1 MTPKRLPSLLAVAVL
16 LAVPAWLLNYPPA
29 EPERV
34 TAVPVLPTPEP
45 TGDWMDAAMPKEP
58 DPLLS
63 RASED
68 DPWAAN
74 KETPSAN
81 PELRTQVS
89 GGPGT
94 PWEAAE
100 ITFHEDGSWTV
111 NSPFEGLAHH
121 ELVELAEFNVSAAM
135 LLGINHITE
144 AKTDAEWLHGR
155 SYMMRSVALAPD
167 EHRQE
172 VFEVATEYLTPN
184 RLEVPDD
191 WDGSYELP
199 DARTDNELLHY
210 IQWVRMADDLGFTRF
225 TDLDE
230 IAAELAARGLAEPD
244 HRPLMEAL
252 QAEAV
257 SRTGRPLIPRSRKP

>member
-1 MTPKRLPSLLAVAVL
+1 MFNAKKLLPSLLAVAVL
-16 LAVPAWLLNYPPA
+16 VWLLNYPPA

-45 TGDWMDAAMPKEP
+45 TGDWMDAAVPEAP

-63 RASED
+63 RAAED
-68 DPWAAN
+68 APRAAN
-74 KETPSAN
+74 KETPPAN
-81 PELRTQVS
+81 PKSRTQAG

-100 ITFHEDGSWTV
+100 FTFHEDGSWTI
-111 NSPFEGLAHH
+111 NSPFEGLARQ

-135 LLGINHITE
+135 LLGINHMTE

-155 SYMMRSVALAPD
+155 SYVMRSVALAPD

-172 VFEVATEYLTPN
+172 VFEVATEYLTPK

-210 IQWVRMADDLGFTRF
+210 IQWVRMADDLGFSRF

-230 IAAELAARGLAEPD
+230 IVAELAARGLAEPD

-257 SRTGRPLIPRSRKP
+257 SRTGRPLVPRRRKP